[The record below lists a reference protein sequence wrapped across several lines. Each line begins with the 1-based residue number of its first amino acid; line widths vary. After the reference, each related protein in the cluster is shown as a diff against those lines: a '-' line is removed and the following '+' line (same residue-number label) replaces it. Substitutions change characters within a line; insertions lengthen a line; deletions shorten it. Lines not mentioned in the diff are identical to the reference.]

1 MPVEVTVY
9 NTTVY
14 KYLPSKKVA
23 EVAKAVFKGEKIR
36 SADVSIILT
45 DNKMIRKINR
55 QFLNHNYYTDVISFT
70 IDEKPALVG
79 EIYIS
84 IHKAREQAVDYGV
97 SARNEILRLA
107 AHGALH
113 LAGYDDNS
121 LEERNNMH
129 KLEDKYIEHFIK

>member
-9 NTTVY
+9 NTTEY
-14 KYLPSKKVA
+14 KYLPSKRA
-23 EVAKAVFKGEKIR
+23 CGVAKAVLKGEKIK
-36 SADVSIILT
+36 SADVSIVLT
-45 DNKMIRKINR
+45 DNKSIRKINR
-55 QFLNHNYYTDVISFT
+55 QYLNHNYYTDVISFT
-70 IDEKPALVG
+70 LDEKPMLVG

-84 IHKAREQAVDYGV
+84 VDKAREQAVEYGV
-97 SARNEILRLA
+97 SARSEILRLA

-129 KLEDKYIEHFIK
+129 KLEDKYIENFIK